1 MRAAARRDVSGLAKP
16 GFPARAWCPPTGC
29 DSLGVAGRKRAA
41 PIILLRVT
49 LGIAGLLAMTVSA
62 PAATDWPSTQ
72 GPIAAPV
79 GLAKAHG
86 SRFDSGSRA
95 SIPIGQPFPGDRV
108 NLSACPGWTIGRDPR
123 EPSVTKREAGPVMQD
138 KYEIFGPLLSELG
151 QELAEL
157 LGGNPDGVF
166 LYVEAGEGW
175 VAPSVF
181 RADGDVVRYH
191 SSEDS
196 AVSEILSDIWY
207 AEPDKTKRWSV
218 MEYVV
223 QNGKFRAKYKFPDE
237 VDVTKPDN
245 ARREAAL
252 RAHFGR
258 RKVVYPPI
266 EGMTEWRPSP
276 TT

>member
-1 MRAAARRDVSGLAKP
+1 MRKAARHDISGV
-16 GFPARAWCPPTGC
+16 G
-29 DSLGVAGRKRAA
+29 GRKRAA
-41 PIILLRVT
+41 PNILLRMT
-49 LGIAGLLAMTVSA
+49 AGIAGLLAMTVSA
-62 PAATDWPSTQ
+62 PATTDWPRTQ
-72 GPIAAPV
+72 GLTAAPV
-79 GLAKAHG
+79 GLARAHG
-86 SRFDSGSRA
+86 SRSDPGVRA

-108 NLSACPGWTIGRDPR
+108 SLSASSGWAIGRDTR
-123 EPSVTKREAGPVMQD
+123 EPSVTKRKAGPVTQD
-138 KYEIFGPLLSELG
+138 KYEILGPLLSELG
-151 QELAEL
+151 QELAAL

-191 SSEDS
+191 PSEDS

-223 QNGKFRAKYKFPDE
+223 QNGKFRAEYKFPDE

-258 RKVVYPPI
+258 RTVIYPPI
-266 EGMTEWRPSP
+266 EGMTERKPSP